1 MLRAG
6 AFAATAF
13 DAVARLS
20 VAFCVD
26 LIIVVLTVM
35 AVMYLHCIQAGEE
48 VRNADVLRTS
58 VDAVADGSFAL
69 SRKFSRMAR

>member
-13 DAVARLS
+13 EAVARLS

-48 VRNADVLRTS
+48 VRNADVLRHPSMQSRT
-58 VDAVADGSFAL
+58 AVSL
-69 SRKFSRMAR
+69 CPSR